1 MQFFSHNV
9 LIRLSKLLGQR
20 RWNVGLGKTFN
31 LSYHMI
37 NSDCK
42 SQSYAHLMVF
52 NKMAAKPRW
61 PPKTAMKNNSSLDL
75 NMPHLVWKFY
85 EKSCFS
91 FWGTVRQ
98 LKKWTKNNNNN
109 NNNNSQKEFDQNQES
124 SPLLRWSLIKII
136 IAKKNSIKIKN
147 LHLCWGEA

>member
-1 MQFFSHNV
+1 MSSLKGVICQKSLKMQFFSHNV

-61 PPKTAMKNNSSLDL
+61 PPKMPWKNNSSLDL
-75 NMPHLVWKFY
+75 NIPHLVWKFY
-85 EKSCFS
+85 GKSCFS
-91 FWGTVRQ
+91 FWGTVEQ

-109 NNNNSQKEFDQNQES
+109 NNSQKELDLFLQAS
-124 SPLLRWSLIKII
+124 CKKKLHLPLLKS
-136 IAKKNSIKIKN
+136 AFF
-147 LHLCWGEA
+147 

>member
-9 LIRLSKLLGQR
+9 FIRLSKLLGQR

-42 SQSYAHLMVF
+42 SQSYAHVMVF

-61 PPKTAMKNNSSLDL
+61 PPKMPWKDNSSLDL
-75 NMPHLVWKFY
+75 NMPHLVWMFY

-109 NNNNSQKEFDQNQES
+109 NSQKELDQNQES
-124 SPLLRWSLIKII
+124 SPLLRWSLI